1 MQSKRAYFYTQRKTY
16 WDLIVKANGYLS
28 SGNVPAASPLLPFPT
43 FALLTQEH
51 KRGGTNANK
60 NSIPTTHL
68 GLRKPTTYHLL
79 FPSNKN

>member
-60 NSIPTTHL
+60 VTIRNMPTCAFRL
-68 GLRKPTTYHLL
+68 SCRPL
-79 FPSNKN
+79 